1 MRLSIVGQRA
11 AATLRGDRGRI
22 RPLESRHHSELHD
35 CACGG
40 GPQGHVGPIVVA
52 SITPDAAPG
61 LVASLARP
69 GGNVTASRHRTL
81 MSPAGGSSC
90 CAKSCPTCAG
100 WRTDYVYAM
109 EMDVLQAAART
120 FGLET
125 VTLKDPARR
134 RYYACIRGV
143 KGAVRQPRAA
153 RVREPSSHQYAAGD
167 SGCLRCTAFASTS
180 TPAALMSYG
189 ANIPEMFRRCADY
202 VDKIL
207 RGDRYRAPAAMA
219 DPVGAG
225 TSTSRSDRQVGGPLQ
240 VVELTL
246 SDRTR
251 GGLRLGSDVLAG

>member
-125 VTLKDPARR
+125 VTLKIRRGADITPAFEGLK
-134 RYYACIRGV
+134 ALFV
-143 KGAVRQPRAA
+143 SPEPLAFVN
-153 RVREPSSHQYAAGD
+153 RVRINTPLGTAAAYD
-167 SGCLRCTAFASTS
+167 ARHSRVHRLRR
-180 TPAALMSYG
+180 P
-189 ANIPEMFRRCADY
+189 
-202 VDKIL
+202 
-207 RGDRYRAPAAMA
+207 
-219 DPVGAG
+219 
-225 TSTSRSDRQVGGPLQ
+225 
-240 VVELTL
+240 
-246 SDRTR
+246 
-251 GGLRLGSDVLAG
+251 